1 MKKRHSISSVFT
13 ILLVM
18 MVSYTDAQA
27 QIKVGGG
34 LLYGF
39 DIERAGL
46 RLDGLYRINENF
58 RAAADFGYYFPE
70 TIGDA
75 EYKWWELNANV
86 HYLFVDNEDWTFY
99 ALAGIN
105 YLSYDFNYTIPT
117 LPPGG
122 SSDFFMSAAKGDDI
136 TLQTTPHRTEN
147 RQIFTDSFFSGSG
160 SFSGSETGLNLGAG
174 AEYKVSF
181 GTVFCELKLAGLAGD
196 ADQLVFGAGV
206 RINL

>member
-1 MKKRHSISSVFT
+1 MKKIISLSAVLF
-13 ILLVM
+13 LM
-18 MVSYTDAQA
+18 MITYTDSQA

-46 RLDGLYRINENF
+46 RLDGLYQFNENF
-58 RAAADFGYYFPE
+58 RGAVDFGYYFPE

-75 EYKWWELNANV
+75 EYKWWEFNANV
-86 HYLFVDNEDWTFY
+86 HYLFVDNEEWTFY

-105 YLSYDFNYTIPT
+105 YLSYDFSYNIPT

-122 SSDFFMSAAKGDDI
+122 SSDFFMSAAKGADI
-136 TLQTTPHRTEN
+136 IQETAPQRTEN
-147 RQIFTDSFFSGSG
+147 SQIFTSSSFSG
-160 SFSGSETGLNLGAG
+160 SFSGSESGLNLGAG
-174 AEYKVSF
+174 AEYKVNF
-181 GTVFCELKLAGLAGD
+181 GTIFGELKLAGIAGD